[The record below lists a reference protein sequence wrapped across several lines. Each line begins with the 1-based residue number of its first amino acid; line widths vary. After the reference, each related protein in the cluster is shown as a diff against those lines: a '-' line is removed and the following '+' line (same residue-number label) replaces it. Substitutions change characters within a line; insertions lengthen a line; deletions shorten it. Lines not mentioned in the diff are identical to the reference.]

1 MEKGINK
8 TSALLITA
16 SGSFL
21 TPFMGSS
28 VNIALPSIGRE
39 FSMDAILLSWVSTG
53 YLLSAAVFLVPFGR
67 IADIYGRKKIFS
79 YGIILFTLSTFL
91 LGISVSPLMVL
102 AFRILQGI
110 GGSMIFGTGVAI
122 LTSVFSAGERGKALG
137 INVTSVYLGLS
148 LGPFIGGFLTEHGGW
163 RSIFLAVVP
172 LGLLVLGIV
181 FWKLKGDWAEARGEK
196 FDWVGSLFYGLTL
209 VAVMCGFS
217 LLPQGIG
224 MGLIFAGIL
233 GLGIFIKWEM
243 RVENPVLDIGLFWNN
258 RVFAFSNLAALIHYC
273 ATFGV
278 GFLLS
283 LYLQYIKGFSPF
295 HAGSI
300 LVCQPAM
307 QALFSPLAGRLSDK
321 VEPRVVASTGMG
333 FSVLGLSLLVFLG
346 EKTAMEFIVISLL
359 LLGFGFAL
367 FSSPNTN
374 AVMSSVE
381 KKFYGVSSGTVATMR
396 LVGQAFSMGLTIL
409 IFSLYIG
416 RAQISIVSRFQPPGS
431 WRKSSASWPVACY
444 CLVSCPTGQNP
455 FPQDFVL

>member
-1 MEKGINK
+1 MEKGIDK

-53 YLLSAAVFLVPFGR
+53 YLLSAAMFLVPFGR

-79 YGIILFTLSTFL
+79 YGIMLFTLSTFF
-91 LGISVSPLMVL
+91 LGISVSPLML
-102 AFRILQGI
+102 LSFRILQGI

-137 INVTSVYLGLS
+137 INVTSVYLGLA

-181 FWKLKGDWAEARGEK
+181 FWKLKGDWAEARGER

-209 VAVMCGFS
+209 VAVMYGFS
-217 LLPQGIG
+217 LLPRGVG
-224 MGLIFAGIL
+224 MGFIFAGIL

-243 RVENPVLDIGLFWNN
+243 RVENPVLDIALFWNN

-278 GFLLS
+278 SFLLS

-307 QALFSPLAGRLSDK
+307 QALFSPLAGRLSDR
-321 VEPRVVASTGMG
+321 VEPRVVASAGMG
-333 FSVLGLSLLVFLG
+333 FSVLGLSLLVFVG

-381 KKFYGVSSGTVATMR
+381 RKFYGVSSGTVATMR

-416 RAQISIVSRFQPPGS
+416 RVQISVESYPLFLKSTHIVFTLFALLCFGGVF
-431 WRKSSASWPVACY
+431 ASLAR
-444 CLVSCPTGQNP
+444 GKIR
-455 FPQDFVL
+455 

>member
-67 IADIYGRKKIFS
+67 IADIYGRKKNFS

-102 AFRILQGI
+102 SFRILQGI

-416 RAQISIVSRFQPPGS
+416 RAQISIESYPLFL
-431 WRKSSASWPVACY
+431 KSAHIAFILFALLCFGGVFASLAR
-444 CLVSCPTGQNP
+444 GKIR
-455 FPQDFVL
+455 